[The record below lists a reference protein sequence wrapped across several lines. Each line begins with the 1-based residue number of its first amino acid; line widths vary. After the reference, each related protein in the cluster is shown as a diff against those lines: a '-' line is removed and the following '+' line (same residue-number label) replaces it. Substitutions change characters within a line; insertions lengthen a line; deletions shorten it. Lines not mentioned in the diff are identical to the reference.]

1 MILIQI
7 IPFAKEVTWSVLFVC
22 QSVSRI
28 TEKVMSPFHWN
39 LLLWKNWLT
48 YGVASVSDT
57 DCGSQRSVVEWR
69 ILRNLLAFLIQSP
82 INGRFLRYLA
92 KRLTPTRAVWWTSG
106 SRLVRKSGFEFPDH
120 FCLRLWPWQRF
131 ALSDYSLVNVVAFCC
146 FLFRKHSEWR
156 RRDYWRSRGV
166 VGYTETPEVT
176 ETVTQSHNLPPGRV
190 YHY

>member
-1 MILIQI
+1 VSLR
-7 IPFAKEVTWSVLFVC
+7 
-22 QSVSRI
+22 SRI
-28 TEKVMSPFHWN
+28 RIVDNFSIS
-39 LLLWKNWLT
+39 LT
-48 YGVASVSDT
+48 VRCGMENFKKFVSISHT
-57 DCGSQRSVVEWR
+57 VTS
-69 ILRNLLAFLIQSP
+69 
-82 INGRFLRYLA
+82 RFLRYLA